1 MINLQNVRTTTVST
15 FTARLGDFQ
24 AFGLVRL
31 QRVATSRTTGVPTLG
46 FVDTALGL
54 LALLLSLVALSVAVA
69 GRRGGR
75 GGRSRA
81 DASGLPEDP
90 RALRQEVAALK
101 AENAQ
106 AMRHVA
112 VVRYDAFT
120 DTGGQLSWSMALLD
134 DSGSGV
140 VLTSIQG
147 RNDSRSYAKNV
158 AGWTSETQLSPE
170 EEDAIS
176 NARP

>member
-1 MINLQNVRTTTVST
+1 MDT
-15 FTARLGDFQ
+15 FLGIL
-24 AFGLVRL
+24 ALV
-31 QRVATSRTTGVPTLG
+31 VALVALGVALAGRRTTG
-46 FVDTALGL
+46 
-54 LALLLSLVALSVAVA
+54 
-69 GRRGGR
+69 RGR
-75 GGRSRA
+75 GKA
-81 DASGLPEDP
+81 DASSLPEDP

-101 AENAQ
+101 AESAQ
-106 AMRHVA
+106 ALRHVA

-147 RNDSRSYAKNV
+147 RNESRTYAKNV

>member
-1 MINLQNVRTTTVST
+1 MPGSALPRVVPRRSILVST
-15 FTARLGDFQ
+15 LAH
-24 AFGLVRL
+24 
-31 QRVATSRTTGVPTLG
+31 
-46 FVDTALGL
+46 VDTVLAVLALIVALAALG
-54 LALLLSLVALSVAVA
+54 VALA
-69 GRRGGR
+69 GRRGSGR
-75 GGRSRA
+75 RSGA
-81 DASGLPEDP
+81 DTSGLPEDP
-90 RALRQEVAALK
+90 RALRQEVATLK

-140 VLTSIQG
+140 VLTAIQG
-147 RNDSRSYAKNV
+147 RNDTRTYAKNV
-158 AGWTSETQLSPE
+158 SAWASATQLSPE

>member
-1 MINLQNVRTTTVST
+1 MT
-15 FTARLGDFQ
+15 
-24 AFGLVRL
+24 
-31 QRVATSRTTGVPTLG
+31 
-46 FVDTALGL
+46 TALAV
-54 LALLLSLVALSVAVA
+54 LALLLSLAALGVAVA
-69 GRRGGR
+69 GRRTSRRGR
-75 GGRSRA
+75 GGRGRA
-81 DASGLPEDP
+81 DASALPEDP

-101 AENAQ
+101 AESAQ

-140 VLTSIQG
+140 VLTAIQG

-158 AGWTSETQLSPE
+158 AAWASETQLSPE

-176 NARP
+176 HARP

>member
-1 MINLQNVRTTTVST
+1 VE
-15 FTARLGDFQ
+15 
-24 AFGLVRL
+24 
-31 QRVATSRTTGVPTLG
+31 
-46 FVDTALGL
+46 TALAV
-54 LALLLSLVALSVAVA
+54 LALLVSLVALGVAVA
-69 GRRGGR
+69 GRRTSRRGR
-75 GGRSRA
+75 DRA
-81 DASGLPEDP
+81 DAADLPQDP

-106 AMRHVA
+106 ALRHVA
-112 VVRYDAFT
+112 VIRYDAFT

-140 VLTSIQG
+140 VLSSIQG
-147 RNDSRSYAKNV
+147 RNESRTYAKSV
-158 AGWTSETQLSPE
+158 AGWASETQLSPE

>member
-1 MINLQNVRTTTVST
+1 MAV
-15 FTARLGDFQ
+15 
-24 AFGLVRL
+24 
-31 QRVATSRTTGVPTLG
+31 
-46 FVDTALGL
+46 
-54 LALLLSLVALSVAVA
+54 LALLVSVAALAVAVA
-69 GRRGGR
+69 GRRTSGGR
-75 GGRSRA
+75 RNRQDTS
-81 DASGLPEDP
+81 SLPQDP

-106 AMRHVA
+106 ALRHVA
-112 VVRYDAFT
+112 VIRYDAFT

-140 VLTSIQG
+140 VVTSIQG
-147 RNDSRSYAKNV
+147 RNESRTYAKNV
-158 AGWTSETQLSPE
+158 AGWASETQLSPE

>member
-1 MINLQNVRTTTVST
+1 M
-15 FTARLGDFQ
+15 
-24 AFGLVRL
+24 
-31 QRVATSRTTGVPTLG
+31 
-46 FVDTALGL
+46 DTALAV
-54 LALLLSLVALSVAVA
+54 LALLVSLAALGIVIA
-69 GRRGGR
+69 GRRTSG
-75 GGRSRA
+75 GGRSKA

-101 AENAQ
+101 AESAQ

-158 AGWTSETQLSPE
+158 AGWSSETQLSPE

-176 NARP
+176 HAKP

>member
-1 MINLQNVRTTTVST
+1 VE
-15 FTARLGDFQ
+15 
-24 AFGLVRL
+24 
-31 QRVATSRTTGVPTLG
+31 
-46 FVDTALGL
+46 TALAV
-54 LALLLSLVALSVAVA
+54 LALLVSFAALGVAVA
-69 GRRGGR
+69 GRRTTRRGR
-75 GGRSRA
+75 NRA
-81 DASGLPEDP
+81 DAAGLPEDP

-106 AMRHVA
+106 AMRHVS

-176 NARP
+176 HARP

>member
-1 MINLQNVRTTTVST
+1 MT
-15 FTARLGDFQ
+15 
-24 AFGLVRL
+24 
-31 QRVATSRTTGVPTLG
+31 
-46 FVDTALGL
+46 TALAV
-54 LALLLSLVALSVAVA
+54 LALLLSLAALGVAVA
-69 GRRGGR
+69 GRRTSGRGR

-81 DASGLPEDP
+81 DASALPEDP

-101 AENAQ
+101 AESAQ

-140 VLTSIQG
+140 VLTAIQG

-158 AGWTSETQLSPE
+158 AAWASETQLSPE

-176 NARP
+176 HARP

>member
-1 MINLQNVRTTTVST
+1 
-15 FTARLGDFQ
+15 
-24 AFGLVRL
+24 
-31 QRVATSRTTGVPTLG
+31 
-46 FVDTALGL
+46 VDTALAV
-54 LALLLSLVALSVAVA
+54 LALLLSLAALGVAIA
-69 GRRGGR
+69 GRRTSGR
-75 GGRSRA
+75 ARASA

-101 AENAQ
+101 AETAQ

-158 AGWTSETQLSPE
+158 ASWSSETQLSPE

>member
-1 MINLQNVRTTTVST
+1 VETVL
-15 FTARLGDFQ
+15 AVL
-24 AFGLVRL
+24 ALV
-31 QRVATSRTTGVPTLG
+31 VSV
-46 FVDTALGL
+46 VALGL
-54 LALLLSLVALSVAVA
+54 AVA
-69 GRRGGR
+69 GRRTTGR
-75 GGRSRA
+75 SRSRA

-101 AENAQ
+101 AETAQ
-106 AMRHVA
+106 ALRHVA

-140 VLTSIQG
+140 VLTAIQG
-147 RNDSRSYAKNV
+147 RNDSRAYAKNV
-158 AGWTSETQLSPE
+158 SGWTSETQLSPE

-176 NARP
+176 HARP

>member
-1 MINLQNVRTTTVST
+1 
-15 FTARLGDFQ
+15 
-24 AFGLVRL
+24 
-31 QRVATSRTTGVPTLG
+31 
-46 FVDTALGL
+46 VDTFLGI
-54 LALLLSLVALSVAVA
+54 LAVVVSLVALVVALA
-69 GRRGGR
+69 GRRTPTRARGR
-75 GGRSRA
+75 V
-81 DASGLPEDP
+81 DASNLPEDP

-101 AENAQ
+101 AESAQ
-106 AMRHVA
+106 ALRNVA
-112 VVRYDAFT
+112 VIRYDAFT

-147 RNDSRSYAKNV
+147 RNESRTYAKNV
-158 AGWTSETQLSPE
+158 AGWTSEIQLSPE